1 MSHDCGWW
9 LQILSLGRLCG
20 LAPAISMVADDTAVV
35 TGLLVGLASEEG
47 ASIFAGRV
55 ACACAVA
62 SFFCAGCILCS
73 VLEQFLVLIFYFWS
87 ILFCF
92 C

>member
-1 MSHDCGWW
+1 
-9 LQILSLGRLCG
+9 
-20 LAPAISMVADDTAVV
+20 MVADDTAVV

-62 SFFCAGCILCS
+62 SFFVQAAFCAVCWNS
-73 VLEQFLVLIFYFWS
+73 F
-87 ILFCF
+87 
-92 C
+92 

>member
-1 MSHDCGWW
+1 MSHDCAWW

-62 SFFCAGCILCS
+62 SFFVQAAFCAVCWNS
-73 VLEQFLVLIFYFWS
+73 F
-87 ILFCF
+87 
-92 C
+92 